1 MCLLRIVETQ
11 KAFPR
16 TARGNALMESR
27 MILNASDPFH
37 HASDPFHLVKLR
49 QFGYTQAAAVA
60 ARLIDRHIRCNS
72 PLQACLS
79 ARRKQ
84 RAGMGGGIG
93 VGA

>member
-1 MCLLRIVETQ
+1 MYLLRIVETQ

-16 TARGNALMESR
+16 AARGNALMESR
-27 MILNASDPFH
+27 MILN
-37 HASDPFHLVKLR
+37 ASDPFHLVKLR

-84 RAGMGGGIG
+84 RAGLGGGIG